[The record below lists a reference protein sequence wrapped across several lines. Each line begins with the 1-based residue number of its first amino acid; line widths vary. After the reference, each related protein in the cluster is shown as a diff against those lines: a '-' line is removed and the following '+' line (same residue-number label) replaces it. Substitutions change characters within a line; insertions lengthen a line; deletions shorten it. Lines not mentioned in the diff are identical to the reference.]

1 MSRHTTYTAAVTAI
15 AAFVLGFASAQ
26 GAPAPGP
33 RAPLVPC
40 TDQTTGPC
48 VQVAT
53 SVDDLVGVWKQYLGN
68 PMLDAPGRMGF
79 VRYRPDGSLSLAPT
93 AADTSAPYGT
103 YPRGRIAF
111 EGEVATITV
120 DGDAVPPECRT
131 ARYHIQVVRYGSAP
145 VALAYFVIEDDCTGR
160 RADHALPVIWVGE

>member
-1 MSRHTTYTAAVTAI
+1 MTTHTMRTAVLTAI
-15 AAFVLGFASAQ
+15 AALVLAVASAQ
-26 GAPAPGP
+26 GAPPPGP

-40 TDQTTGPC
+40 TPETTGPC
-48 VQVAT
+48 VVVAT

-79 VRYRPDGSLSLAPT
+79 IRHRADGTMSLAPT
-93 AADTSAPYGT
+93 AADTSAPFGT
-103 YPRGRIAF
+103 YPRGRITF

-131 ARYHIQVVRYGSAP
+131 ARAHIHVLRYGAAP
-145 VALAYFVIEDDCTGR
+145 VALAYLMIADDCMGR
-160 RADHALPVIWVGE
+160 RADLAMPVIWVGE